1 MAGGG
6 KPTDSGSSGDVH
18 ASGLAILAE
27 SSVAR
32 TMNSEEMT
40 AHRDAEQEQVRVKLE
55 KARTRMGSSLAAI
68 PTGREYDSRPDALD
82 EPVYDALEKA
92 YNAAF
97 LVHPPAEAGHVHKEE
112 PMVRHEEKLGAE
124 DGGKVTGPGLK
135 ESKDGNEDE
144 QTSQV
149 GTLKSMCL
157 STLQQHADSNEQG
170 EVNDGQLKKNIDSAS
185 EARRT
190 VSSTGPG
197 SEGAHSAG
205 DVGGRSEAPAS
216 LSADSAM
223 STASPPQ
230 SPMSALNRTSS
241 EDGFLSTPEPKRK
254 PHHMT
259 MKADAGKNRVGRADH
274 LSLNEFLVSEL
285 EVYCSQL
292 LERGLPKRG
301 SSGASD
307 LARITGLQLFQDH
320 QRALMDFDDEWTRS
334 HNDSFRLAPT
344 TSDELPR
351 VSSTI
356 SANPFQQG
364 IANPIGVDE
373 WATLLTQVRASST
386 KSTPAGTCYTPEMII
401 GGGSGDLFASYKR
414 GSNGFIVGEDS
425 CHNERLQVSAFMAQ
439 IASSQHTSA
448 FYVVVAA
455 GSDLARWE
463 KALSSEQL
471 IQLYP
476 YWGSKQDRQNLL
488 QLLSNEYFSTRNVSA
503 HVLLT
508 SYEVFMEDISIV
520 ASLQCQL
527 SVIDIPRQA
536 TDQIAAIWPHLLS
549 LRCRQR
555 LLLCQPS
562 FNVGARK
569 LVHFLVPELFSSRR
583 KLLAWNSAAFHTHQ
597 IRAVCNVVKTFMLDS
612 NEEAC
617 TAFMTKVESCTKQN
631 SEIEMAALDTLN
643 KQGIVRAIEPSIMVP
658 VNRVVNRKSRSR
670 PSGHVPAKGKLEPQD
685 TAMDPVDSQLT
696 IKAPNALKKRRGN
709 DGTPGSR
716 QRIGRCGKCSGCL
729 AEDCMKCG
737 HCQDMKKY
745 GGPGLRKQSCKD
757 RKCLNPKIW
766 GYATRKRKRS
776 KTKRAGPGDTNSVK
790 GDMEVDDD
798 GSVAYSSVE
807 SDGESVSTATYGN
820 GDSDDESL
828 RYSDATMD
836 SPRDLLLPAS
846 DTSLDDHLSLS
857 DLSSRSA
864 STKSRLVRCGECE
877 GCNAPD
883 CMKCP
888 HCLDMKKYGG
898 PGLRKQTCKTR
909 KCNAP
914 KILMLNKAKG
924 GHDQYVDEKGNVVYS
939 GLNDSTFPGFYE
951 APDRAES
958 ASPSAKSE
966 SGVLTVMQECER
978 YVKPR
983 LVFACV
989 DCAARFSSSRV
1000 LNFHTRVEHATSTNQ
1015 GTLSTLWER
1024 EASRMFLRPFYQN
1037 AMISAQFKQQ
1047 DRSSPSSPLG
1057 YAKLEGQSFQYFFVE
1072 PLVVLGRMESRWC
1085 NLYKDMGFGNLKGL
1099 PGGTVDCHIG
1109 NDSMIATRHAVI
1121 SWDARTSSFVI
1132 ECLSLRTPISVNGR
1146 EISFSSPP
1154 AALSSRNL
1162 IQIGASVFYF
1172 LLPKASKASLT
1183 SKGIEGGSTP
1193 RA

>member
-6 KPTDSGSSGDVH
+6 QPTDSGSSGDVH
-18 ASGLAILAE
+18 ASGLTILAE

-97 LVHPPAEAGHVHKEE
+97 LVHPPAEAELVHKEE
-112 PMVRHEEKLGAE
+112 PMVRHKEKLSAE

-135 ESKDGNEDE
+135 ESKVGWTVVHQKRDG
-144 QTSQV
+144 
-149 GTLKSMCL
+149 L
-157 STLQQHADSNEQG
+157 SRQLAQDPKALTRLVMLEG
-170 EVNDGQLKKNIDSAS
+170 EVRPQLAFSRLGHVNCI
-185 EARRT
+185 
-190 VSSTGPG
+190 P
-197 SEGAHSAG
+197 
-205 DVGGRSEAPAS
+205 
-216 LSADSAM
+216 
-223 STASPPQ
+223 TAV
-230 SPMSALNRTSS
+230 PMSALNRTSS

-320 QRALMDFDDEWTRS
+320 QRALMDFDDEWT
-334 HNDSFRLAPT
+334 SFRLAPT

-373 WATLLTQVRASST
+373 WATLLTQ
-386 KSTPAGTCYTPEMII
+386 
-401 GGGSGDLFASYKR
+401 
-414 GSNGFIVGEDS
+414 
-425 CHNERLQVSAFMAQ
+425 
-439 IASSQHTSA
+439 QHTSA

-471 IQLYP
+471 YP
-476 YWGSKQDRQNLL
+476 VVSVLGKQARSPKPVAVAEQRVFLNP
-488 QLLSNEYFSTRNVSA
+488 ERVSA
-503 HVLLT
+503 RSIT

-536 TDQIAAIWPHLLS
+536 TDQIAAIWPQLLS

-562 FNVGARK
+562 FNVDARK
-569 LVHFLVPELFSSRR
+569 LVHFLVPELFSSWR
-583 KLLAWNSAAFHTHQ
+583 KLL
-597 IRAVCNVVKTFMLDS
+597 
-612 NEEAC
+612 
-617 TAFMTKVESCTKQN
+617 VESCTKQN

-643 KQGIVRAIEPSIMVP
+643 KQGIEI
-658 VNRVVNRKSRSR
+658 RSR

-836 SPRDLLLPAS
+836 SP
-846 DTSLDDHLSLS
+846 
-857 DLSSRSA
+857 
-864 STKSRLVRCGECE
+864 
-877 GCNAPD
+877 
-883 CMKCP
+883 
-888 HCLDMKKYGG
+888 
-898 PGLRKQTCKTR
+898 
-909 KCNAP
+909 
-914 KILMLNKAKG
+914 
-924 GHDQYVDEKGNVVYS
+924 
-939 GLNDSTFPGFYE
+939 
-951 APDRAES
+951 
-958 ASPSAKSE
+958 
-966 SGVLTVMQECER
+966 ECER

-1024 EASRMFLRPFYQN
+1024 DASRMFLRPVYQN

-1047 DRSSPSSPLG
+1047 DKSSPSSPLG

-1146 EISFSSPP
+1146 EIAFRRPQQ
-1154 AALSSRNL
+1154 R
-1162 IQIGASVFYF
+1162 
-1172 LLPKASKASLT
+1172 
-1183 SKGIEGGSTP
+1183 
-1193 RA
+1193 

>member
-1 MAGGG
+1 M
-6 KPTDSGSSGDVH
+6 
-18 ASGLAILAE
+18 SGLAMLAE
-27 SSVAR
+27 SSAAR
-32 TMNSEEMT
+32 AMKGDEMT
-40 AHRDAEQEQVRVKLE
+40 AHQVSEQEQVRVKLE
-55 KARTRMGSSLAAI
+55 KARVRMGASLAAI
-68 PTGREYDSRPDALD
+68 PTGREYDSPPDAAD

-97 LVHPPAEAGHVHKEE
+97 LVHPPAEAEHVHKEE
-112 PMVRHEEKLGAE
+112 SMVRHEEKLGDKGSKAVE
-124 DGGKVTGPGLK
+124 SGQTN
-135 ESKDGNEDE
+135 ESKDDNEDE
-144 QTSQV
+144 QASHV

-157 STLQQHADSNEQG
+157 SIMEHHSNEQR
-170 EVNDGQLKKNIDSAS
+170 EANDGQLKKDVSS
-185 EARRT
+185 ELKVRET

-197 SEGAHSAG
+197 SEGTHSAG
-205 DVGGRSEAPAS
+205 DVGGRSDALAS
-216 LSADSAM
+216 VSADSAM
-223 STASPPQ
+223 STTSPPQ

-241 EDGFLSTPEPKRK
+241 EDGFLPTPEPKRK
-254 PHHMT
+254 TRQMP
-259 MKADAGKNRVGRADH
+259 MKADVGKNKVERADH

-292 LERGLPKRG
+292 LGRAFPKRG

-320 QRALMDFDDEWTRS
+320 QRALMDFDDEWKRS
-334 HNDSFRLAPT
+334 HADSLRLAPT
-344 TSDELPR
+344 TSEEHTR

-364 IANPIGVDE
+364 TATPLSMDE
-373 WATLLTQVRASST
+373 WATLLTQIRASST
-386 KSTPAGTCYTPEMII
+386 KSTPAGTSYPPGVVVRGDS
-401 GGGSGDLFASYKR
+401 GGLFPSYKR
-414 GSNGFIVGEDS
+414 GSNGLIVGEDS
-425 CHNERLQVSAFMAQ
+425 CHNERLQVGAFIAQ
-439 IASSQHTSA
+439 IASSQRTSA

-463 KALSSEQL
+463 KALSSEQI

-488 QLLSNEYFSTRNVSA
+488 QLLSNEYFSRRNLSA

-520 ASLQCQL
+520 TSLQCQL
-527 SVIDIPRQA
+527 SFIDIPGQG
-536 TDQIAAIWPHLLS
+536 TDEIAAIWPQLLS

-555 LLLCQPS
+555 WLLCQPS
-562 FNVGARK
+562 FSIDVRK
-569 LVHFLVPELFSSRR
+569 LLHFLVPELFSSRR
-583 KLLAWNSAAFHTHQ
+583 KLLAWNSTALHPDQ
-597 IRAVCNVVKTFMLDS
+597 ISASCNVVKAFMLNS

-617 TAFMTKVESCTKQN
+617 TAFMTKVESRTKQN

-658 VNRVVNRKSRSR
+658 VKRVVNRKSRNR
-670 PSGHVPAKGKLEPQD
+670 PSGHVPAKGKLEPEEIV
-685 TAMDPVDSQLT
+685 MESVDSQLT
-696 IKAPNALKKRRGN
+696 IKAPNVVKKRKGN

-729 AEDCMKCG
+729 AVDCMKCG

-776 KTKRAGPGDTNSVK
+776 KTKRAGSADTNGVK
-790 GDMEVDDD
+790 GAIEVDDD

-828 RYSDATMD
+828 RYSDSTMD

-846 DTSLDDHLSLS
+846 DTLLDDHLSLS
-857 DLSSRSA
+857 ELSSRST
-864 STKSRLVRCGECE
+864 SIKSRVVRCGECE

-898 PGLRKQTCKTR
+898 PGLRKQTCKNR
-909 KCNAP
+909 KCNSP
-914 KILMLNKAKG
+914 KTLMLNKAKG

-939 GLNDSTFPGFYE
+939 GLNDGTFPGFYE
-951 APDRAES
+951 APDRSES
-958 ASPSAKSE
+958 ASPSARSE
-966 SGVLTVMQECER
+966 SGALTVIQECKR

-1000 LNFHTRVEHATSTNQ
+1000 LNFHTRVEHTNQ
-1015 GTLSTLWER
+1015 GITSTTALER
-1024 EASRMFLRPFYQN
+1024 EASRMFLRPIYQN
-1037 AMISAQFKQQ
+1037 AMISAQLKQQ
-1047 DRSSPSSPLG
+1047 DRSSQSSPLG
-1057 YAKLEGQSFQYFFVE
+1057 YAKLEGQSFQYFFIE
-1072 PLVVLGRMESRWC
+1072 PFVVLGRMESRWC
-1085 NLYKDMGFGNLKGL
+1085 SLYKNMGFGNLKGL
-1099 PGGTVDCHIG
+1099 PGGIVDCHIG

-1121 SWDARTSSFVI
+1121 SWDAHNGSFMI

-1146 EISFSSPP
+1146 EMSFSSPP
-1154 AALSSRNL
+1154 AVLGTRNL

-1172 LLPKASKASLT
+1172 LLPKPTKARLT
-1183 SKGIEGGSTP
+1183 NSVK
-1193 RA
+1193 

>member
-1 MAGGG
+1 M
-6 KPTDSGSSGDVH
+6 
-18 ASGLAILAE
+18 LAE
-27 SSVAR
+27 GSASR
-32 TMNSEEMT
+32 TMKSEETM
-40 AHRDAEQEQVRVKLE
+40 AHRDTEQEQVRLKLE
-55 KARTRMGSSLAAI
+55 NARARMGPSLAVI
-68 PTGREYDSRPDALD
+68 PTGREYDSRPDASG

-97 LVHPPAEAGHVHKEE
+97 LVHPAVEAEHVHKEE
-112 PMVRHEEKLGAE
+112 PTVRHEEKRGVVGCRAE
-124 DGGKVTGPGLK
+124 GKTTGFGK
-135 ESKDGNEDE
+135 ESESKDNTADE

-157 STLQQHADSNEQG
+157 SSMQQHVDSSEQR
-170 EVNDGQLKKNIDSAS
+170 ELNDGQQTKDVSSAT
-185 EARRT
+185 ETRRT
-190 VSSTGPG
+190 ASSADPG
-197 SEGAHSAG
+197 SEGTNSAG
-205 DVGGRSEAPAS
+205 VGGRSDAPTS
-216 LSADSAM
+216 RSADSVM
-223 STASPPQ
+223 STTSPPQ
-230 SPMSALNRTSS
+230 STMSPLNRTSS
-241 EDGFLSTPEPKRK
+241 EDGFLSASEPKRK
-254 PHHMT
+254 PQHVT
-259 MKADAGKNRVGRADH
+259 NGGKNRVERADH
-274 LSLNEFLVSEL
+274 LSLNEFLIAEL

-292 LERGLPKRG
+292 LDKGFPKRG

-320 QRALMDFDDEWTRS
+320 QRALMDFDDEWKRS
-334 HNDSFRLAPT
+334 HADSFRLAPT
-344 TSDELPR
+344 TSEELLK

-356 SANPFQQG
+356 SANPFQRG
-364 IANPIGVDE
+364 TTNPLGMDE

-386 KSTPAGTCYTPEMII
+386 KSTPTGTSYPPQFMLH
-401 GGGSGDLFASYKR
+401 GDTGELFASYKR
-414 GSNGFIVGEDS
+414 GSNGVIVGGDS
-425 CHNERLQVSAFMAQ
+425 CDAERLKVGAFMAQ
-439 IASSQHTSA
+439 VALYQRTSA

-476 YWGSKQDRQNLL
+476 YWGSKQDRRNLL
-488 QLLSNEYFSTRNVSA
+488 QLLSNEYFSSRNLSA

-508 SYEVFMEDISIV
+508 SYEVFMEDIGIV

-527 SVIDIPRQA
+527 SIIEIPGQA
-536 TDQIAAIWPHLLS
+536 TDQIAAIWPQLLS

-562 FNVGARK
+562 FTIDARK
-569 LVHFLVPELFSSRR
+569 LLHFLVPELFSSRR
-583 KLLAWNSAAFHTHQ
+583 KLLAWNSAALHPDQ
-597 IRAVCNVVKTFMLDS
+597 IGVACNMVKAFMLDA
-612 NEEAC
+612 NEEVC
-617 TAFMTKVESCTKQN
+617 STFMTKVEWRTKQN

-658 VNRVVNRKSRSR
+658 VKRVVNRKSRSR
-670 PSGHVPAKGKLEPQD
+670 PSAHVPAKGKLEPED
-685 TAMDPVDSQLT
+685 AAMDPVDSQLT
-696 IKAPNALKKRRGN
+696 IKAPIAVKKRRGS

-776 KTKRAGPGDTNSVK
+776 KTKRAGSRDASSVK
-790 GDMEVDDD
+790 GEMEADDD
-798 GSVAYSSVE
+798 GSVAYSSAE

-846 DTSLDDHLSLS
+846 DTLLDDKLSLS

-864 STKSRLVRCGECE
+864 KSRVVRCGECE

-898 PGLRKQTCKTR
+898 PGLRKQTCKNR

-924 GHDQYVDEKGNVVYS
+924 GHDQYVDEKGNVVYT

-966 SGVLTVMQECER
+966 PGALTVIQECER
-978 YVKPR
+978 YVRPR

-1000 LNFHTRVEHATSTNQ
+1000 LNFHTRVEHASTTSCTA
-1015 GTLSTLWER
+1015 LER
-1024 EASRMFLRPFYQN
+1024 EASRMFLRPVYQN
-1037 AMISAQFKQQ
+1037 AMMSAQLKQQ
-1047 DRSSPSSPLG
+1047 ERSSQNSPLG
-1057 YAKLEGQSFQYFFVE
+1057 YAKLEGQSFQYFFIE
-1072 PLVVLGRMESRWC
+1072 PFVVLGRMESQWC
-1085 NLYKDMGFGNLKGL
+1085 TLYKDMGFGNLKGL
-1099 PGGTVDCHIG
+1099 PGGLVDCHIG

-1121 SWDARTSSFVI
+1121 SWNALTGSFVI

-1146 EISFSSPP
+1146 ELSFSSPP

-1172 LLPKASKASLT
+1172 LLPRTTKESST
-1183 SKGIEGGSTP
+1183 SSTP